1 MEVGPRIKRTR
12 QEKGLTLK
20 DVEAAS
26 GVSATHVSEI
36 ERGEA
41 SPTLGSLSR
50 VAHALGKTLAFFFEE
65 NEIGEVSLVGAKNR
79 VHEVVGEK
87 SGQRRFAAS
96 AAIERLTAGVPG
108 GRLQV
113 RRVELPPGSTYRA
126 EPHAHAGFE
135 AVLVLAGRVGVVVG
149 DQSWDLAEGDT
160 VHYDASIGH
169 GYANASRETEAV
181 LIWVATR
188 RDVD

>member
-1 MEVGPRIKRTR
+1 MR
-12 QEKGLTLK
+12 LTLK

-50 VAHALGKTLAFFFEE
+50 IARALGKTPAFFLEPDE
-65 NEIGEVSLVGAKNR
+65 MGEFSLVSAKNR
-79 VHEVVGEK
+79 VREIVGEK
-87 SGQRRFAAS
+87 ESGRRSPAGR

-113 RRVELPPGSTYRA
+113 RRVELPPGRAYRA
-126 EPHAHAGFE
+126 ERHSHAGFE
-135 AVLVLAGRVGVVVG
+135 ALLVVKGRVRVAVD
-149 DQSWDLAEGDT
+149 DQSWELAEGDA
-160 VHYDASIGH
+160 VHYDAALAH
-169 GYANASRETEAV
+169 MYANASRDADAV
-181 LIWVATR
+181 LIWAATR
-188 RDVD
+188 RDAD